1 MSVFPPD
8 VTHELEGWVLLWAD
22 LALRDADSAG
32 IAALRD
38 SVAAA
43 ARLANT
49 IESLSSDPVVTAIRK
64 LFRTAGT
71 DPTRY
76 RPSNEALLR
85 RVLKGEPIPG
95 ISPIVDLNN
104 CLSAELAVPVC
115 VMDVRELE
123 GPFVFRAGRPGEAYE
138 SLRGPFNLEGKP
150 LLVDAHGPADTPIT
164 GGIRVKA
171 RGDTSR
177 VWLVAY
183 MPQLPSL
190 TERAEASLRRMLEQS
205 PVATL
210 EGLAFSGASGRA
222 A

>member
-1 MSVFPPD
+1 MLSLPPEIR
-8 VTHELEGWVLLWAD
+8 HELDGWLLLWAD
-22 LALRDADSAG
+22 LELNPDADTAPL
-32 IAALRD
+32 AALRE

-43 ARLANT
+43 ARSTHT
-49 IESLSSDPVVTAIRK
+49 IESLSSDPVVGGIRK
-64 LFRTAGT
+64 LFRNAGT

-85 RVLKGEPIPG
+85 RVLKGEPIPE

-123 GPFVFRAGRPGEAYE
+123 GPFVFRAGRAGESYE

-150 LLVDAHGPADTPIT
+150 LLLDARGPADTPIT
-164 GGIRVKA
+164 GGVRVKA
-171 RGDTSR
+171 REDTTR

-183 MPQLPSL
+183 MPADANLGQ
-190 TERAEASLRRMLEQS
+190 RAEAALRRMSDEA
-205 PVATL
+205 PVAML
-210 EGLAFSGASGRA
+210 HGVAFSGSS
-222 A
+222 